1 MNMKM
6 FQWFGKGQQADDN
19 KVRSDEIKRGV
30 VFDFAKVADVDDAT
44 AKAFMESTHLESRR
58 MPLLIARHAYSL
70 LEERLTEPGRLDAL
84 TLAEIRG
91 GMRALRAFGVYYT
104 AGIKAWEE
112 RFRQKDDRE

>member
-1 MNMKM
+1 MSLKM
-6 FQWFGKGQQADDN
+6 FQWFGRGRQADDS
-19 KVRSDEIKRGV
+19 KTEAA
-30 VFDFAKVADVDDAT
+30 FDFANVADVDDAP
-44 AKAFMESTHLESRR
+44 ARAFMESTHLESRR

-104 AGIKAWEE
+104 AGIQAWQE
-112 RFRQKDDRE
+112 RHAKKDDRE